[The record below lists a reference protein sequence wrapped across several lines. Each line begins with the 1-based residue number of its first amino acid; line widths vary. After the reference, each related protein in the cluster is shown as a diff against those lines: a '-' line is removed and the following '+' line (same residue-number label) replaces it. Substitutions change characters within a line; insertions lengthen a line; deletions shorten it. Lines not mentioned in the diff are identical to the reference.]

1 MTSKHTVNENNNSLA
16 TLDYAPLLDSILK
29 LLQEDNILKF
39 SPDKRKLRISGY
51 DIASKIATKK
61 ELQPPSPLTEKSNIK
76 AATVNFSSETEFY
89 SKIQAI
95 RDELKKQ
102 LDDACGENKTKAC
115 LENLCTA
122 LSQFSSNQATL
133 PFNYPFNRAYKFT
146 SERLIIENSFV
157 SERRKGNESAIK
169 AHHLNVRFEGLSKFE
184 NQLFESLQLYIAK
197 IAGDDSDELTEL
209 LEDIS
214 EKESSELTEIRRI
227 VDTESLPRLLRDIK
241 IDYLDYLKRECT
253 KTNIGYSNTEG
264 FECLETLI
272 NRLRLLINYINNPD
286 LDDSHFEVSYSLDKP
301 VNLRT
306 AFSQANAF
314 DKLPIIPEYEGL
326 IGESIDKEKG
336 IKEFNLG
343 IRLKLNGS
351 VNTYQEKSVI
361 DYFSNEINPD
371 SQRHKE
377 QLQDVAKAKFFRE
390 KVLAIACLYYFI
402 FAVDEKGNIDD
413 KNYNPISKFEEDIL
427 NKLKPGAS
435 DDEVKEVLCEIK
447 KLLSNGSIWRV
458 SQKLVALKTLLKT
471 LLEKKEVLPSF
482 SKSAQLCINKAIL
495 NKTSVQIINNRSFF
509 RIHLNSNNQSQSKA
523 NAREALGYIEVKS
536 PTVNPQSLASLSVT
550 FSFEDVRYFP
560 DGDKQEF
567 EMKHDTSRIKAL
579 PVVFYPIAEESNA
592 RGAKFKAPPIY
603 DEYFKDKNIISIYY
617 ISKTVREKIF
627 KNSQSKEAR
636 IYRQVF
642 TLLTYL
648 CISVCR
654 EAISLDSNMIDE
666 KLFIPI
672 FRFHLKDIQES
683 TEDETFLN
691 SLSKS
696 LAHILRRD
704 CLADTQ
710 GINIKNS
717 VRNIENDTTLKFREK
732 QALSSLY
739 SLVPKTFEFKGG
751 YEPQLDKLAIIV
763 VSSWL
768 SDAVWDEKDKTDR
781 ISNIYGEIIV
791 INKESVNLVKVE
803 PIKTFADNQPHSKIY
818 TEPEIIKDEIS
829 KLYQQGYRHFLYIA
843 KAPYSR
849 SLGIT
854 KLESDPDSLFF
865 MSQDVISYLKQ
876 GKTDIKLYP
885 IFMDTYPAINLIP
898 GKVDSFYIPDI
909 EELAKLSED
918 KSQQTRVFL
927 NLFTGRSV
935 DKQRTIF
942 NSVVCYS
949 TLLNIY
955 DVNDTKNILA
965 GLLDKNSSLQQTIL
979 QYITL
984 FHYSRYEMNRNIAF
998 KLNPYSKL
1006 IGDDGIGTISTYSY
1020 SNRNIKFNNLAY
1032 LTEIRSVLYGK

>member
-471 LLEKKEVLPSF
+471 LLEKKIVYI
-482 SKSAQLCINKAIL
+482 QNK
-495 NKTSVQIINNRSFF
+495 
-509 RIHLNSNNQSQSKA
+509 
-523 NAREALGYIEVKS
+523 
-536 PTVNPQSLASLSVT
+536 QSLNHLIYKISKERPTFRLHQEYLEIHASLS
-550 FSFEDVRYFP
+550 
-560 DGDKQEF
+560 DKE
-567 EMKHDTSRIKAL
+567 EAEIKQHQNKVK
-579 PVVFYPIAEESNA
+579 VVFMTASASRGLSFSQAKHILVQIPGFKVEQNLMEIIQVIYRA
-592 RGAKFKAPPIY
+592 RGGDLDKGNKNLTFYLADKA
-603 DEYFKDKNIISIYY
+603 IYY
-617 ISKTVREKIF
+617 PNKVDEHGNKLSAAESEKLADISLQEACLNVLNILLILKASIMTRIMGSGKIGR
-627 KNSQSKEAR
+627 KKYVIIPIGSK
-636 IYRQVF
+636 
-642 TLLTYL
+642 
-648 CISVCR
+648 
-654 EAISLDSNMIDE
+654 AIS
-666 KLFIPI
+666 
-672 FRFHLKDIQES
+672 QAG
-683 TEDETFLN
+683 ETFIG
-691 SLSKS
+691 S
-696 LAHILRRD
+696 LA
-704 CLADTQ
+704 
-710 GINIKNS
+710 
-717 VRNIENDTTLKFREK
+717 
-732 QALSSLY
+732 
-739 SLVPKTFEFKGG
+739 
-751 YEPQLDKLAIIV
+751 
-763 VSSWL
+763 
-768 SDAVWDEKDKTDR
+768 
-781 ISNIYGEIIV
+781 
-791 INKESVNLVKVE
+791 
-803 PIKTFADNQPHSKIY
+803 
-818 TEPEIIKDEIS
+818 
-829 KLYQQGYRHFLYIA
+829 
-843 KAPYSR
+843 
-849 SLGIT
+849 
-854 KLESDPDSLFF
+854 
-865 MSQDVISYLKQ
+865 
-876 GKTDIKLYP
+876 
-885 IFMDTYPAINLIP
+885 
-898 GKVDSFYIPDI
+898 
-909 EELAKLSED
+909 
-918 KSQQTRVFL
+918 
-927 NLFTGRSV
+927 
-935 DKQRTIF
+935 
-942 NSVVCYS
+942 
-949 TLLNIY
+949 TLLNEIRKELKKQPEENLLKGIEHKLY
-955 DVNDTKNILA
+955 ELLSVQKTEISAFNKNKSSSTNKEVSYFSIAFQLLSQMETSLDNLLLLPPIEKTYVR
-965 GLLDKNSSLQQTIL
+965 GSLLIVPLSNKLVKETNCIDLDKIIDKEQNQDFL
-979 QYITL
+979 
-984 FHYSRYEMNRNIAF
+984 
-998 KLNPYSKL
+998 SKL
-1006 IGDDGIGTISTYSY
+1006 TLLS
-1020 SNRNIKFNNLAY
+1020 
-1032 LTEIRSVLYGK
+1032 RSHLITS